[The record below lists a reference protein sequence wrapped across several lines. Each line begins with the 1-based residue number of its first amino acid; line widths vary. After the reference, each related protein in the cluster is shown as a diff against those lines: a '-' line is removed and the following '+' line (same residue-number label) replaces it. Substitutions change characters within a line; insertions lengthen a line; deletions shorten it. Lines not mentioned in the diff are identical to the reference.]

1 MKPLVDQTPDKLNVW
16 TIKNKFKKV
25 SILFIDKSSVILLIL
40 GLIMFVWNRLSNLG
54 PLHLL
59 VLKTAQFRRTALSKE
74 KKSPR
79 YAIYEV
85 SSRYQF
91 HLPAPTPNP
100 KLSPIP

>member
-25 SILFIDKSSVILLIL
+25 SVLFIDKSSGILLIL

-74 KKSPR
+74 KKPEIR
-79 YAIYEV
+79 YI
-85 SSRYQF
+85 RG
-91 HLPAPTPNP
+91 
-100 KLSPIP
+100 